1 MKLFITGGG
10 GFLGC
15 HIKKELDKYSV
26 NYLAPRSSEVN
37 VLDFNELF
45 NYLKHHRP
53 DTILALAAICGGII
67 KNSHIPADFL
77 RENTQMALNTFEAAR
92 QNNITNIYSIGSVCM
107 YPCNA
112 TVPFKE
118 DDLWNGYP
126 EKTNAPYSQAKRT
139 LLMLSQ
145 TYRAQYGF
153 TGAHLIPVNMY
164 GPGDSFDD
172 EKSHVIPAL
181 IKKIINAKENNLPIV
196 ECIGGGTST
205 REFIFSRDSS
215 EIIVKSILTNFDCD
229 LPINIGVG
237 KDITIKNLAY
247 LIKELTNYKG
257 DISFKD
263 DGMDGQ
269 KTRRLDVSRAKE
281 LLGWQATTGLRE
293 GLIQTI
299 DWYIKNK

>member
-15 HIKKELDKYSV
+15 HIKKELDKYNV

-37 VLDFNELF
+37 ILDFNELS
-45 NYLKHHRP
+45 NYLKYHKP
-53 DTILALAAICGGII
+53 DTILHMAAMCGGII
-67 KNSHIPADFL
+67 KNSHLPADFL
-77 RENTQMALNTFEAAR
+77 RENTQLALNIFETAR
-92 QNNITNIYSIGSVCM
+92 QNNIKNIYSIGSICM
-107 YPCNA
+107 FPCHCP
-112 TVPFKE
+112 TPFKE
-118 DDLWNGYP
+118 EDLWNGFP
-126 EKTNAPYSQAKRT
+126 EPTNAPYSQAKRT
-139 LLMLSQ
+139 LLMLGQ

-164 GPGDSFDD
+164 GIGDSFED

-181 IKKIINAKENNLPIV
+181 IKKFINAKENNLLAV
-196 ECIGGGTST
+196 ECIGSGFST
-205 REFIFSRDSS
+205 REFLNVRDSS
-215 EIIVKSILTNFDCD
+215 EVIVKSILINFDCD

-257 DISFKD
+257 SVVFKD
-263 DGMDGQ
+263 DGLDGQ
-269 KTRRLDVSRAKE
+269 PKRLLDVSRAKK
-281 LLGWQATTGLRE
+281 LLDWEATTSLRE